1 MSARHTKNFHKSA
14 LSKTSRERMCLGFL
28 LTFTNTVLR
37 RNLLE
42 SKGLLIYHNYSTT
55 KIKISASVSVSWQK
69 YCLENYRGE
78 TFCSLLVARYF
89 LLVYLYLS
97 TTLKNSKERKIYFY
111 PMKFIL
117 RKLWCKTTTFLS
129 KLIKPFFANDTDNDT
144 DSKFKNHNTGG
155 DYLEYECQIHRWN
168 PRSNQYIERRKS
180 QCRSAIFMICMGRGI
195 KGK

>member
-28 LTFTNTVLR
+28 LTFINTVLR

-117 RKLWCKTTTFLS
+117 RKLWRKTREVVFSFYLGFLS
-129 KLIKPFFANDTDNDT
+129 RAFT
-144 DSKFKNHNTGG
+144 
-155 DYLEYECQIHRWN
+155 IHRTAREGGGYFFKYSL
-168 PRSNQYIERRKS
+168 PLPPVS
-180 QCRSAIFMICMGRGI
+180 QTLRH
-195 KGK
+195 